1 MQLHTLTVH
10 QLSQLL
16 ADKEVSSLELTQ
28 AYLERIRQKDH
39 ELQAFV
45 TVTGEEAL
53 AQARL
58 VDEQRL
64 GGEELSALAGIPMAV
79 QDNICTAGVK
89 TTCASRMLSHYIPP
103 ADATVM
109 GRLKKA
115 GSVLIGKAN
124 LDEFGMGSS
133 TGHSACHDTRNPFDL
148 RAVPG
153 GSGGGAAA
161 AVAAGE
167 AAFALGSDTGGDIRQ
182 PAAFCGVI
190 GLKPTYG
197 YVPRTGLISYAS
209 SLDQIG
215 PFARDLKDL
224 ALILKTICGHDAG
237 DSTSALLEVP
247 DFRESL
253 SNDSND
259 IKGLKIGLP
268 KEYFAAGVSP
278 GVAARLQEAITK
290 LEELGARC
298 VEVTLPHTEVAAA
311 AHYALACA
319 EASSNLARYD
329 GVRYGLRVE
338 GEDVQNMFMKTR
350 GQGFGS
356 AVKRS
361 IMLGTH
367 VLSSAHYDDYYTQA
381 LKVRTLNSQDFA
393 QAFEQVDCL
402 LTPATLTTAPQ
413 KSDLAGEPLTLV
425 HSHRCTLPANL
436 AGLPALSLPY
446 GLSEG
451 MPVGL
456 QLIGR
461 HFDEQT
467 LLRVAY
473 TLEQNT
479 DQTRPQPNPADR
491 K

>member
-197 YVPRTGLISYAS
+197 RVPRTGLISYAS

-237 DSTSALLEVP
+237 DSTSVLLEVP

-253 SNDSND
+253 SND

-338 GEDVQNMFMKTR
+338 GEDVLSMFMKTR
-350 GQGFGS
+350 GQGFGT
-356 AVKRS
+356 AVKQS
-361 IMLGTH
+361 IMLGTY
-367 VLSSAHYDDYYTQA
+367 VLSTAHYEEYYTQA
-381 LKVRTLNSQDFA
+381 LKIRTLNKQDFA
-393 QAFEQVDCL
+393 QVFEQVDCL
-402 LTPATLTTAPQ
+402 LTPVR
-413 KSDLAGEPLTLV
+413 SN
-425 HSHRCTLPANL
+425 RCTLPANL
-436 AGLPALSLPY
+436 AGLPAISLPY

-456 QLIGR
+456 QLIAR
-461 HFDEQT
+461 HFDETT
-467 LLRVAY
+467 LLTVGY
-473 TLEQNT
+473 TLEQTT
-479 DQTRPQPNPADR
+479 DQTRPQPNLTHQ
-491 K
+491 